1 MFNLIADVELLTF
14 VSTRIMVE
22 FKHDCVF
29 NLSECKYIYIYLFI
43 QARCWNLKDY
53 NYAPPPQKRRDRRG
67 RLNVQCSKHA
77 VKQ

>member
-29 NLSECKYIYIYLFI
+29 NLSECKYTYLYKLDAEI
-43 QARCWNLKDY
+43 
-53 NYAPPPQKRRDRRG
+53 
-67 RLNVQCSKHA
+67 
-77 VKQ
+77 

>member
-29 NLSECKYIYIYLFI
+29 NLSECKYIYIYTCTYLYKLDAEI
-43 QARCWNLKDY
+43 
-53 NYAPPPQKRRDRRG
+53 
-67 RLNVQCSKHA
+67 
-77 VKQ
+77 

>member
-43 QARCWNLKDY
+43 QARCWNLKEY
-53 NYAPPPQKRRDRRG
+53 NYSPPPKKGGMREG
-67 RLNVQCSKHA
+67 GGVAKCA
-77 VKQ
+77 M